1 MHKTHI
7 AACAMAIAL
16 AFAPWTKLS
25 AAGPVAPDSRPQIGG
40 LAEVVKAKVGKKKHM
55 RKHAR
60 RKVGARQARSK
71 GGPGRCGENMYWS
84 GKAHKCMDARDKVDK
99 KD

>member
-1 MHKTHI
+1 MKKTHI
-7 AACAMAIAL
+7 AVGAMAIAL
-16 AFAPWTKLS
+16 ALAPLAKLQ
-25 AAGPVAPDSRPQIGG
+25 AAGLVTPDSRLEVGG

-60 RKVGARQARSK
+60 RKGARQARSR

-84 GKAHKCMDARDKVDK
+84 GKAHKCMDARDKA
-99 KD
+99 

>member
-16 AFAPWTKLS
+16 ALAPWTKLN
-25 AAGPVAPDSRPQIGG
+25 AAGPVAPDLRPQASG

-60 RKVGARQARSK
+60 RKGGARQARSK

-84 GKAHKCMDARDKVDK
+84 GKAHKCMDARDKA
-99 KD
+99 